1 MRPSRRTSSQR
12 RYSSTR
18 RAPLGCAATLNVHA
32 LIANVSQRTYARALE
47 SNDEI
52 RYSLESE
59 LNSSIIS
66 AEQRA
71 HLMIESLS
79 TYAIFS
85 LSLDGRITTWNTGA
99 RNTFGYEDSE
109 VIGES
114 YAMIFMDVDV
124 SRGLPESELVEA
136 TRVGISSVDCWHRR
150 KDGTHFWSN
159 DTIHSFRDG
168 SGSIGGFT
176 KVVQDCTERYE
187 SSLKLRESEE
197 RLRLLIEG
205 VIDSAIFSLASDGTI
220 TYWNSGAENTFGYSE
235 GEVMGQHFSF
245 MYSEDS
251 VINGEPNLELAHA
264 RTDGRAHVEGWL
276 VRKNG
281 ERFYA
286 ESELTML
293 RSHDPGIPRGFVKI
307 ARDITA
313 KMVADELVKRRAYH
327 DELTQLPNRAN
338 LIDCLRRAMSHSRRD
353 PKLQFAV
360 MFLDLD
366 RFKLVNDSFGHLIA
380 DSLLIHVARTL
391 ERCVR
396 PHDVVSRIGGDEFV
410 ILFTDTSSTDAA
422 MKIAMRIQASLQEAA
437 LVDGMEISTTAS
449 IGIAINSSDYSNPE
463 QILRDADFAMYQ
475 AKAVGPA
482 HVVIFERDL
491 RERALEQRS
500 LESDLRHAVERNE
513 LVAYYQP
520 IVSLTTRRPIGFEA
534 LVRWNHPSRGFLMPN
549 DFINEAERTGIITQ
563 IDRWVLFEACRQI
576 RAWQLEFEDPSLTVS
591 VNVSTRHFARDGLPA
606 EVKRA
611 LDVHDLSP
619 HSLKLEITETG
630 LMESL
635 ENTTATISRIQSL
648 GVELYLDDF
657 GTGYSS
663 LSYLARLPL
672 KLLKVDS
679 SFVNNIFENDR
690 SAEVAH
696 AIVSLA
702 HTLGLQ
708 AVAEG
713 IESEKQ
719 LDILRGFDCDWGQ
732 GYLFARPMLPEAVA
746 RLIGCV
752 L

>member
-1 MRPSRRTSSQR
+1 
-12 RYSSTR
+12 
-18 RAPLGCAATLNVHA
+18 
-32 LIANVSQRTYARALE
+32 
-47 SNDEI
+47 
-52 RYSLESE
+52 
-59 LNSSIIS
+59 
-66 AEQRA
+66 
-71 HLMIESLS
+71 
-79 TYAIFS
+79 
-85 LSLDGRITTWNTGA
+85 
-99 RNTFGYEDSE
+99 
-109 VIGES
+109 
-114 YAMIFMDVDV
+114 
-124 SRGLPESELVEA
+124 
-136 TRVGISSVDCWHRR
+136 
-150 KDGTHFWSN
+150 
-159 DTIHSFRDG
+159 
-168 SGSIGGFT
+168 
-176 KVVQDCTERYE
+176 
-187 SSLKLRESEE
+187 
-197 RLRLLIEG
+197 
-205 VIDSAIFSLASDGTI
+205 
-220 TYWNSGAENTFGYSE
+220 
-235 GEVMGQHFSF
+235 
-245 MYSEDS
+245 
-251 VINGEPNLELAHA
+251 
-264 RTDGRAHVEGWL
+264 
-276 VRKNG
+276 
-281 ERFYA
+281 
-286 ESELTML
+286 
-293 RSHDPGIPRGFVKI
+293 
-307 ARDITA
+307 
-313 KMVADELVKRRAYH
+313 
-327 DELTQLPNRAN
+327 
-338 LIDCLRRAMSHSRRD
+338 
-353 PKLQFAV
+353 
-360 MFLDLD
+360 
-366 RFKLVNDSFGHLIA
+366 
-380 DSLLIHVARTL
+380 
-391 ERCVR
+391 
-396 PHDVVSRIGGDEFV
+396 
-410 ILFTDTSSTDAA
+410 

-449 IGIAINSSDYSNPE
+449 MGIAINSSDYSNPE

-513 LVAYYQP
+513 LVVYYQP